1 MKATMFDRYGGFG
14 FMHRVVLSFYD
25 KMLDSDIVAPY
36 FDDVDMPSLV
46 DHQTKFISHALG
58 GPAHYTGRTLEV
70 GHKHLKITHDH
81 FDEVA
86 EILQD
91 TLEDAGMSSEDVDT
105 VMGIVGST
113 RSAIVHED

>member
-1 MKATMFDRYGGFG
+1 MTLFEKYGGFSTVSQIVRQ
-14 FMHRVVLSFYD
+14 FYQDVLASPNL
-25 KMLDSDIVAPY
+25 KNY
-36 FDDVDMPSLV
+36 FKDVDMAVLI

-58 GPAHYTGRTLEV
+58 GPAQYTGRTLEAS
-70 GHKHLKITHDH
+70 HTSLKITHEH

-91 TLEDAGMSSEDVDT
+91 TLEDAGMSDEDVET

-113 RSAIVHED
+113 RSAIVSED

>member
-1 MKATMFDRYGGFG
+1 MNLFDKYGGFSTVSQIVRQ
-14 FMHRVVLSFYD
+14 FYRDVLASPNL
-25 KMLDSDIVAPY
+25 KPY
-36 FDDVDMPSLV
+36 FQGVDMAVLI

-58 GPAHYTGRTLEV
+58 GPAQYTGRTLQG
-70 GHKHLKITHDH
+70 GHQHLKIKNAH

-91 TLEDAGMSSEDVDT
+91 TLEDAGMSDEDVKT

-113 RSAIVHED
+113 RSAIVNED